1 MLSELISGG
10 ADLTSVIIYIISS
23 LAVIFLTMPVHEFA
37 HGFAATKL
45 GDNTPRWQGR
55 LTLNPFAHIDWLG
68 AACILLFGFGW
79 AKPVEVNA
87 RSFRNPKGGMAL
99 VAFAG
104 PLSNLIVSFV
114 SLLFF
119 NAITLITPTTE
130 TVYMILLYIM
140 YFFYFIATI
149 NISLAV
155 FNLIPIPPLD
165 GSRILNAVLP
175 DRIYYKIMQ
184 YERFI
189 YLGLLVLLY
198 VGVLDGPLSFL
209 SDAVFGYI
217 EKLAELPFI
226 LFS

>member
-10 ADLTSVIIYIISS
+10 ADLSSVIIFILSS

-55 LTLNPFAHIDWLG
+55 LTLNPFAHIDWIG

-87 RSFRNPKGGMAL
+87 RNFRNPKGGMAL

-104 PLSNLIVSFV
+104 PFSNIIVAFI
-114 SLLFF
+114 SLLVC
-119 NAITLITPTTE
+119 NALQLITPTTE
-130 TVYMILLYIM
+130 TAYIILYYILT
-140 YFFYFIATI
+140 FFIFIASI

-189 YLGLLVLLY
+189 YLGLLALLY
-198 VGVLDGPLSFL
+198 VGILDGPLSFL
-209 SDAVFGYI
+209 SGAVFDFVAR
-217 EKLAELPFI
+217 LAELPFI
-226 LFS
+226 FFR

>member
-10 ADLTSVIIYIISS
+10 ADLTSVIVYIFSS

-55 LTLNPFAHIDWLG
+55 LTLNPFAHIDWIG

-104 PLSNLIVSFV
+104 PLSNLIVAFV
-114 SLLFF
+114 SLLFL
-119 NAITLITPTTE
+119 NAISLITPTSE
-130 TVYMILLYIM
+130 TTYTILLYVLS
-140 YFFYFIATI
+140 FFYFIAMI

-189 YLGLLVLLY
+189 YFGLLALLY
-198 VGVLDGPLSFL
+198 VGILDGPLSFL
-209 SDAVFGYI
+209 SDAVFDFVAR
-217 EKLAELPFI
+217 LADLPFI
-226 LFS
+226 FFR